1 MQAEGQKKKQPS
13 FFSWIF
19 LNVKVYNN
27 NVSFND
33 TLCLLYVIMLSIL
46 LDGTAIADDGR
57 AVTLE
62 DILTFFTGAD
72 RPPPLGFQPYPTLH
86 FCNDELA
93 SAQTCEIGLSL
104 PIIHKEYK
112 KFDSKKN

>member
-1 MQAEGQKKKQPS
+1 MLVLMIPK
-13 FFSWIF
+13 I
-19 LNVKVYNN
+19 
-27 NVSFND
+27 

-72 RPPPLGFQPYPTLH
+72 RPPPLHGVSTISYIALLQ
-86 FCNDELA
+86 
-93 SAQTCEIGLSL
+93 
-104 PIIHKEYK
+104 
-112 KFDSKKN
+112 

>member
-1 MQAEGQKKKQPS
+1 MLVLMIPK
-13 FFSWIF
+13 I
-19 LNVKVYNN
+19 
-27 NVSFND
+27 

-93 SAQTCEIGLSL
+93 SAQMCEMGSLCLSFTKNTRNL
-104 PIIHKEYK
+104 
-112 KFDSKKN
+112 KKN